1 MQAMRSKSIDRARE
15 ISLVV
20 AGLVADDGDG
30 GWLGEAALVRSVAAA
45 VVVLA
50 RLVQRDAAPRSGVAD
65 VELLAAEVSEIVM
78 LLGLA
83 RRTARQIENV

>member
-20 AGLVADDGDG
+20 AGLVADDWDG
-30 GWLGEAALVRSVAAA
+30 GWLGEAALVSSVAAA

-50 RLVQRDAAPRSGVAD
+50 RLVQRNAAPRSRVAD
-65 VELLAAEVSEIVM
+65 VELLAAEVSAIAM
-78 LLGLA
+78 LLG
-83 RRTARQIENV
+83 